1 MINKK
6 WLVFSWICIQYCK
19 EVGYIFGK
27 RLLSEGLTDAE
38 AFT

>member
-1 MINKK
+1 M
-6 WLVFSWICIQYCK
+6 VSFSWICIQGYCK